1 MKGVKEFYNVTATA
15 WSEEY
20 FEEKRRHPVT
30 KKFYECFSKGGTPH
44 PKILDLGCGAGY
56 DSKVLSELGAKVV
69 GVDISENLID
79 IAKQNVKGCKF
90 FVGDI
95 TDKLTNLGRFDG
107 IMCLATIIHI
117 GIDKIRDSLQNMAN
131 ALKRGGLL
139 IVSVVDGVGKNIEKS
154 FVKIDDEIYDRDLNK
169 YNASNLCAFAY
180 PTLKLVDTWK
190 FEDFEDG
197 WRYYI
202 FMKE

>member
-1 MKGVKEFYNVTATA
+1 MKGIKDFYNVTATG
-15 WSEEY
+15 WSNEFY
-20 FEEKRRHPVT
+20 EEKLRHPVN

-56 DSKVLSELGAKVV
+56 DSKVMADLGAKVI
-69 GVDISENLID
+69 GVDLSENLIQ
-79 IAKQNVKGCKF
+79 IAKENVKGCKF

-95 TDKLTNLGRFDG
+95 MDKLTNLGKFDG
-107 IMCLATIIHI
+107 IMCLATVIHI
-117 GIDKIRDSLQNMAN
+117 SIDKIRDTLQNMAA
-131 ALKRGGLL
+131 ALKKGGLL

-154 FVKIDDEIYDRDLNK
+154 LVKIDDEVYDRDLNK

-190 FEDFEDG
+190 FADFEDG

-202 FMKE
+202 FMKV

>member
-1 MKGVKEFYNVTATA
+1 MKGVKEYYDVTATG
-15 WSEEY
+15 WSDEY
-20 FEEKRRHPVT
+20 YKEKLKHPLT
-30 KKFYECFSKGGTPH
+30 AKFFECFSKGGTPH

-56 DSKVLSELGAKVV
+56 DSKILSDLGAKVV
-69 GVDISENLID
+69 GVDLSENLIE

-95 TDKLTNLGRFDG
+95 TDKLTNLGKFDG
-107 IMCLATIIHI
+107 IMCLATVIHI
-117 GIDKIRDSLQNMAN
+117 DVDKIRETLQNIAS

-139 IVSVVDGVGKNIEKS
+139 VVSVIDGVGKNIEKS
-154 FVKIDDEIYDRDLNK
+154 LIRIDNDVYDRNINK

-180 PTLKLVDTWK
+180 PNLKLVDTWK
-190 FEDFEDG
+190 FADFEDG

-202 FMKE
+202 FMKV